1 MKRICVYCG
10 SSYGKLPIYTEAA
23 KALGKALTE
32 RDIGL
37 VYGGASV
44 GIMGVIADAVLENG
58 GEVIGVI
65 PQAIADKEIAHTNLT
80 ELKVVANMHQRKA
93 MMADDS
99 DGFIALP
106 GGLGTMEELFEVW
119 TWAQLG
125 FHQKPCGLMNVAGYY
140 DHLTAFIDHAVDQE
154 YVKATHKDTLLVA
167 TEPNDLL
174 EKMAN
179 YQAVPGGKWIGRDDL

>member
-10 SSYGKLPIYTEAA
+10 SSYGKLPIYTDTA
-23 KALGKALTE
+23 KALGKVLT
-32 RDIGL
+32 DNNIGL

-44 GIMGVIADAVLENG
+44 GIMGVVADAVLAGG

-65 PQAIADKEIAHTNLT
+65 PQAIADKEIAHTGLSQL
-80 ELKVVANMHQRKA
+80 EVVPNMHERKA
-93 MMADDS
+93 MMADFA

-119 TWAQLG
+119 TWSQLG

-154 YVKATHKDTLLVA
+154 YVKAVHQEALLVA
-167 TEPNDLL
+167 TDPADLIQQ
-174 EKMAN
+174 MTN
-179 YQAVPGGKWIGRDDL
+179 YRAAPGSKWIGRDDL

>member
-10 SSYGKLPIYTEAA
+10 SSYGKSPIYTEAA
-23 KALGKALTE
+23 KALGKALTQQG
-32 RDIGL
+32 IGL

-65 PQAIADKEIAHTNLT
+65 PQAIADKEIAHTKLT
-80 ELKVVANMHQRKA
+80 ELKVVADMHERKA
-93 MMADDS
+93 MMAEDS

-154 YVKATHKDTLLVA
+154 YVKAAHQDALLVA
-167 TEPNDLL
+167 TEPNELL
-174 EKMAN
+174 QKMAS
-179 YQAVPGGKWIGRDDL
+179 YHATPDGKWIGRDDL

>member
-10 SSYGKLPIYTEAA
+10 SSYGKLPVYTEAA
-23 KALGKALTE
+23 KTLGKALT
-32 RDIGL
+32 DQGIGL

-44 GIMGVIADAVLENG
+44 GIMGVIADSVLEAG

-65 PQAIADKEIAHTNLT
+65 PQSIADKEIAHTGLT
-80 ELKVVANMHQRKA
+80 ELKVVPNMHERKA
-93 MMADDS
+93 MMAEYA

-119 TWAQLG
+119 TWSQLG
-125 FHQKPCGLMNVAGYY
+125 FHQKPCGLMSVAGYY

-154 YVKATHKDTLLVA
+154 YVKAVHKDALLVA
-167 TEPNDLL
+167 TEPADLI

-179 YQAVPGGKWIGRDDL
+179 YQAAPGSKWIDRDDL

>member
-10 SSYGKLPIYTEAA
+10 SSYGKLPAYTEAA
-23 KALGKALTE
+23 KALGKVLND
-32 RDIGL
+32 RGIGL

-44 GIMGVIADAVLENG
+44 GIMGVVANAVLEGG

-65 PQAIADKEIAHTNLT
+65 PQSIADLEIAHTGLT
-80 ELKVVANMHQRKA
+80 ELKVVPNMHERKA
-93 MMADDS
+93 MMAEFS

-125 FHQKPCGLMNVAGYY
+125 FHDKPCGLMNVAGYY
-140 DHLTAFIDHAVDQE
+140 DHLIAFISHAVDQE
-154 YVKATHKDTLLVA
+154 YVKAAHQNTLLVA
-167 TEPNDLL
+167 NEPSDLIQQ
-174 EKMAN
+174 MAN
-179 YQAVPGGKWIGRDDL
+179 YQAAPNDKWIGRDDL

>member
-10 SSYGKLPIYTEAA
+10 SSYGKLPAYTDAA
-23 KALGKALTE
+23 KALGKTLT
-32 RDIGL
+32 DNGIGL

-44 GIMGVIADAVLENG
+44 GIMGVVADAVLEGG

-65 PQAIADKEIAHTNLT
+65 PQAIADLEIAHTGLSQL
-80 ELKVVANMHQRKA
+80 EVVANMHERKA
-93 MMADDS
+93 MMAEFS

-125 FHQKPCGLMNVAGYY
+125 FHHKPCGLMNVAGYY
-140 DHLTAFIDHAVDQE
+140 DHLTAFIDHTVDQE
-154 YVKATHKDTLLVA
+154 YVKAADRETLLVSS
-167 TEPNDLL
+167 EPADLI
-174 EKMAN
+174 KQMTN
-179 YQAVPGGKWIGRDDL
+179 YKPSVGTKWIGRDDL

>member
-10 SSYGKLPIYTEAA
+10 SSYGKLPAYTEAA
-23 KALGKALTE
+23 KALGNVLN
-32 RDIGL
+32 DHGIGL

-44 GIMGVIADAVLENG
+44 GIMGVVADAVLAGG

-65 PQAIADKEIAHTNLT
+65 PQSIVDLEIAHTGLT
-80 ELKVVANMHQRKA
+80 ELKVVPDMHERKA
-93 MMADDS
+93 MMAEYS

-125 FHQKPCGLMNVAGYY
+125 FHDKPCGLMNVAGYY
-140 DHLTAFIDHAVDQE
+140 DHLTAFIAHAVDQE
-154 YVKATHKDTLLVA
+154 YVKAAHQDVLLVA
-167 TEPNDLL
+167 SEPNDLIQQ
-174 EKMAN
+174 MTS
-179 YQAVPGGKWIGRDDL
+179 YQAVPDGKWIGRDDR

>member
-10 SSYGKLPIYTEAA
+10 SSYGKLPVYTEAA
-23 KALGKALTE
+23 KALGKVLTE
-32 RDIGL
+32 RGIGL

-44 GIMGVIADAVLENG
+44 GIMGVVADAVLEGG

-65 PQAIADKEIAHTNLT
+65 PQAIADKEIAHTGLT
-80 ELKVVANMHQRKA
+80 ELKVVPNMHERKA
-93 MMADDS
+93 MMAECS

-119 TWAQLG
+119 TWSQLG
-125 FHQKPCGLMNVAGYY
+125 FHEKPCGLMNVANYY

-154 YVKATHKDTLLVA
+154 YVKAAHQDALLIS
-167 TEPNDLL
+167 TEPADLI

-179 YQAVPGGKWIGRDDL
+179 YQATPGSKWIGRDDL